1 MKITPFLPPSPSV
14 LSNSKSNMASRL
26 MRRCTTRHDTICWAF
41 VQYYFEGSKWA
52 IVLVSIRQRIG
63 IKNNIFSL
71 SWIYFMYSMFDKF
84 KYFSSHQDLSAGCVV
99 RDSRTDVM
107 ARYVWPNCLSQYPF
121 FSYRDQNHSNF
132 PGPKNY
138 RLIENFQLRVESNP
152 GMFWFCFI
160 SLHDW
165 SSNSRHFFNQSDSN

>member
-1 MKITPFLPPSPSV
+1 
-14 LSNSKSNMASRL
+14 

-84 KYFSSHQDLSAGCVV
+84 KYFSSHKDLSAGCVV